1 MLGYRPS
8 TSQTPCGMSDLEAFG
23 LSGDQEKELTQA
35 AQLSFEEEK
44 KRRRRR
50 KRRMRSRSERAS

>member
-1 MLGYRPS
+1 
-8 TSQTPCGMSDLEAFG
+8 MSDLEAFG